1 MIKLETTTAYTIK
14 EAAELLH
21 LNEQTVRKYIK
32 IGKIRAQ
39 KVGVPYYVTEETLKE
54 FLNNEV
60 KSIDN

>member
-21 LNEQTVRKYIK
+21 LSEQTVRRYIK
-32 IGKIRAQ
+32 TGKIRAQ
-39 KVGVPYYVTEETLKE
+39 KVGVPYYVTEDTLKE

-60 KSIDN
+60 RNIDN